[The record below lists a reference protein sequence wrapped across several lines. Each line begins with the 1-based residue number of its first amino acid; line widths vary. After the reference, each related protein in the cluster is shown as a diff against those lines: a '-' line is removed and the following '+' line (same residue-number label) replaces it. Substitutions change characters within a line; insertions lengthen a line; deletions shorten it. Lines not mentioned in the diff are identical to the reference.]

1 MSKRNINLYLDDIRD
16 SIKKID
22 DFTSGL
28 SFEKFRKA
36 DLIIDAVVRN
46 MEIIGEA
53 AKNIP
58 DSVKSKNKSIP
69 WNEISGMRNRIVH
82 EYFNVDV
89 EILWKAVQEDI
100 PELKKQIHKIKI

>member
-1 MSKRNINLYLDDIRD
+1 MSKRNINLYLDDIKD
-16 SIKKID
+16 SIKKIE
-22 DFTSGL
+22 DFTNSL
-28 SFEKFRKA
+28 SFQKFRKA

-58 DSVKSKNKSIP
+58 DSVKEKNENIP
-69 WNEISGMRNRIVH
+69 WNEISGMRNRIIH
-82 EYFNVDV
+82 EYFNVDL

-100 PELKKQIHKIKI
+100 PELKKQINKIKI